1 MKVNLPFGNSVD
13 IDIKEPVQSEYQIGR
28 KYRFKI
34 VDEYGW
40 DISKSQAR
48 DMRLSSVLDEQSDGV
63 LYHVYLTR
71 PGKMETSIV
80 YIDLNKGELKVSGD
94 DIMVRFKCNSL
105 IHAEEIIDMILEPN
119 ELKVAPVNL
128 LK

>member
-1 MKVNLPFGNSVD
+1 MNVNLPFGNSVD
-13 IDIKEPVQSEYQIGR
+13 IKEPVQSEYQNGR

-34 VDEYGW
+34 VDKYGW

-48 DMRLSSVLDEQSDGV
+48 DMRLTSVLDENSDDT
-63 LYHVYLTR
+63 LYHMYLTR
-71 PGKMETSIV
+71 PGKILTAIV
-80 YIDLNKGELKVSGD
+80 WMNLGKSELKIGGD
-94 DIMVRFKCNSL
+94 DINIKFKCNSL

-119 ELKVAPVNL
+119 ELEVAPVNL

>member
-1 MKVNLPFGNSVD
+1 MKVNLPFGNSV
-13 IDIKEPVQSEYQIGR
+13 DIKEPVQSEYQIGR
-28 KYRFKI
+28 KYRFRI

-48 DMRLSSVLDEQSDGV
+48 DMRLSSVLDEKSDGV
-63 LYHVYLTR
+63 LYHLYLVR

-94 DIMVRFKCNSL
+94 DINIRFKCNSL
-105 IHAEEIIDMILEPN
+105 IHAEQIIDMILEPN

>member
-13 IDIKEPVQSEYQIGR
+13 IIEPVQSEYQIGC

-34 VDEYGW
+34 TDKYGW

-48 DMRLSSVLDEQSDGV
+48 DMRLSSVLDEQSDEV

-71 PGKMETSIV
+71 PGKMETPIV
-80 YIDLNKGELKVSGD
+80 YIDLNKGELKVSGE
-94 DIMVRFKCNSL
+94 DINIKFKCKSL

-119 ELKVAPVNL
+119 ELEVAPVNL
-128 LK
+128 VK

>member
-1 MKVNLPFGNSVD
+1 MRVNLPFGNSVD
-13 IDIKEPVQSEYQIGR
+13 IQDPVISEYQIGH

-34 VDEYGW
+34 TDKYGW

-48 DMRLSSVLDEQSDGV
+48 DMRISNVLDEQSSEV
-63 LYHVYLTR
+63 LYHLYLVR
-71 PGKMETSIV
+71 PGKMESPIV

-94 DIMVRFKCNSL
+94 DIMVRFKCKSL

-119 ELKVAPVNL
+119 ELEVAPVNL

>member
-13 IDIKEPVQSEYQIGR
+13 IIEPVQSEYQIGR

-34 VDEYGW
+34 VDKYGW

-48 DMRLSSVLDEQSDGV
+48 DMRISSVLDENSDDT
-63 LYHVYLTR
+63 LHHMYLTR
-71 PGKMETSIV
+71 PGKMETAFV
-80 YIDLNKGELKVSGD
+80 YIDLGKSELKIGD
-94 DIMVRFKCNSL
+94 AINIKFKCNSL
-105 IHAEEIIDMILEPN
+105 IHAEQIIDMILEPN
-119 ELKVAPVNL
+119 ELEVAPVNL

>member
-1 MKVNLPFGNSVD
+1 MRPKGKFTNSVD
-13 IDIKEPVQSEYQIGR
+13 IKESVQSEYQIGR

-34 VDEYGW
+34 VDKYGW

-48 DMRLSSVLDEQSDGV
+48 DMRLSSVLDEKSDDV
-63 LYHVYLTR
+63 LYHMYLTR
-71 PGKMETSIV
+71 PGKMETAVI

-94 DIMVRFKCNSL
+94 DINIKLKCNSL
-105 IHAEEIIDMILEPN
+105 IHAEQIIDMILEPN
-119 ELKVAPVNL
+119 ELEVAPAVNL